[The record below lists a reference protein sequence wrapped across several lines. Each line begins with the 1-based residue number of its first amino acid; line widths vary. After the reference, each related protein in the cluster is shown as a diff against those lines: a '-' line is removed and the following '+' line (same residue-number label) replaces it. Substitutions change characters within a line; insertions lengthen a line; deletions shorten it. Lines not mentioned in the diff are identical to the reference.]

1 MYEKDKVFYKYY
13 LDLEDKNVLYEN
25 ENTKARISFY
35 TPFLHQK
42 KDIALYNIKA
52 SSELVHADVTDI
64 RFFLSQ
70 PLIQN
75 IAYWLWIFSL
85 LKHLSR
91 NLELFYRDIQ
101 PKTEQTAKYEKMR
114 LQTDLEFRQNEIKK
128 LNKNL
133 TLKCLAAKYL
143 EEKHTLPNRK
153 LEKSENFFSEV
164 NDCINELL
172 LNVSIQEN

>member
-1 MYEKDKVFYKYY
+1 M
-13 LDLEDKNVLYEN
+13 
-25 ENTKARISFY
+25 S
-35 TPFLHQK
+35 
-42 KDIALYNIKA
+42 ALCNIKA

-70 PLIQN
+70 PSIQN

-133 TLKCLAAKYL
+133 TLKCLAAEYL
-143 EEKHTLPNRK
+143 EEKHPLPNRK